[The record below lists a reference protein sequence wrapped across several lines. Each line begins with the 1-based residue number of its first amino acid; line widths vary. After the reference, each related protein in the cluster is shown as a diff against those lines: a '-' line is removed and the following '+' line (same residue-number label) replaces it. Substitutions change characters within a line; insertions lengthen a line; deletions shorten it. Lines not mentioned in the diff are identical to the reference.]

1 MRWFIFLLLVSPALA
16 AQSRAVIFVD
26 TSQPVQAR
34 LISDINRMLYFSATL
49 RNEVKVQVF
58 DINEKSA
65 GFSGIINYSRDASG
79 KAISKYRPQELPY
92 LICLNEKTEKLRVAL
107 ENKEQLC
114 LCLKQC

>member
-49 RNEVKVQVF
+49 RNEVKV
-58 DINEKSA
+58 
-65 GFSGIINYSRDASG
+65 
-79 KAISKYRPQELPY
+79 
-92 LICLNEKTEKLRVAL
+92 
-107 ENKEQLC
+107 
-114 LCLKQC
+114 